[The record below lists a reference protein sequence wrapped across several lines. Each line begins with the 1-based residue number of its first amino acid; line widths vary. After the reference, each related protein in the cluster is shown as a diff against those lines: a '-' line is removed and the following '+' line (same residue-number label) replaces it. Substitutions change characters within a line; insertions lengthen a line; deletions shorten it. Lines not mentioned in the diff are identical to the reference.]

1 MDYRDSLF
9 DHVLDVVLRH
19 WDPAMR
25 ELGSQSLRLICST
38 DPLML
43 APQASVKAVNVLFT
57 SYVPSQNCSQIR
69 LLDCVDLTDLHG
81 GLLALSE
88 LSLACK
94 DSKVKDPLL
103 DGCVSDVSD

>member
-9 DHVLDVVLRH
+9 DHVLDVVARH
-19 WDPAMR
+19 WDPTMR
-25 ELGSQSLRLICST
+25 ELGSQSLRLICSA
-38 DPLML
+38 DPLTL
-43 APQASVKAVNVLFT
+43 APQASAKAVNLLFASHVL
-57 SYVPSQNCSQIR
+57 SLNRLQIR

-94 DSKVKDPLL
+94 ESKVEDPLL
-103 DGCVSDVSD
+103 DGCVRDVSN

>member
-1 MDYRDSLF
+1 
-9 DHVLDVVLRH
+9 
-19 WDPAMR
+19 MR

-38 DPLML
+38 DPLTL
-43 APQASVKAVNVLFT
+43 APQASAKAVNLLFA
-57 SYVPSQNCSQIR
+57 SYVSIHNRPQMR
-69 LLDCVDLTDLHG
+69 LLDYVDLTDFHG

-103 DGCVSDVSD
+103 DGCISDVSR